1 VRTVNSYAVAKLE
14 ILSRNKIKVEM
25 VAGIV
30 GRVQCLVFPWFQFVV
45 TL

>member
-1 VRTVNSYAVAKLE
+1 MRTVNSHAVAKHE
-14 ILSRNKIKVEM
+14 ILTRKKIKVGM

-30 GRVQCLVFPWFQFVV
+30 GRVQCLVFSWFQFVV